1 MRVKQGLPFSDTL
14 PGAEHDAEDPWYAS
28 TEQHAAATS
37 SSSRAEASLGAATGR
52 AQGDDLIEQPSGG
65 FRSAADGR
73 VSGAADAAVLY
84 DEAGGQPC
92 MQCAMHFSWAC
103 SAVHATA

>member
-37 SSSRAEASLGAATGR
+37 SSIRAEASLGAATGR
-52 AQGDDLIEQPSGG
+52 AQGNDLIEQPSGA
-65 FRSAADGR
+65 FRSAGDGR
-73 VSGAADAAVLY
+73 VSGAADAAV
-84 DEAGGQPC
+84 Q
-92 MQCAMHFSWAC
+92 QKS
-103 SAVHATA
+103 S